1 MAALVRSSWE
11 YADVLDGGSLR
22 GIWDAS
28 TGANLAATVA
38 AAITGDRGL
47 RVDPVAAAVNYV
59 TKRFAATGTTND
71 NFSKFD
77 FRVVVSVNTQT
88 QIIALWDFLFGG
100 PSGSIRINTD
110 NTLELWNENAGA
122 QIGSDS
128 AALTANT
135 VYRIEL
141 GYVFSTRAITAYID
155 GVSFASGTLDAAA
168 DNLDQVHLG
177 IGAGTGI
184 AATGELNFD
193 SFCLNN
199 QTAGGAQ
206 TSLVGEEFVVLR
218 VVNAAGDN
226 AMGVRTGVDS
236 GSDFGQLDEKPPN
249 DGTDGYLLD
258 ANNDIIDLG
267 FEDASELVANG
278 VPAGSTI
285 RTVQV
290 LVRHQLDAGTN
301 AIGYAGRLKSQSGGT
316 VQTGTTITHN
326 DQNWTMNGDPNTIPR
341 IPSLTSY
348 TDPQAGGP
356 WTIPLLDAAQCGVIC
371 TDANGDMDLTTLGV
385 YIGYRTV
392 TTALKDVIMHGGLVP
407 FAR

>member
-1 MAALVRSSWE
+1 
-11 YADVLDGGSLR
+11 
-22 GIWDAS
+22 
-28 TGANLAATVA
+28 
-38 AAITGDRGL
+38 
-47 RVDPVAAAVNYV
+47 
-59 TKRFAATGTTND
+59 
-71 NFSKFD
+71 
-77 FRVVVSVNTQT
+77 
-88 QIIALWDFLFGG
+88 
-100 PSGSIRINTD
+100 
-110 NTLELWNENAGA
+110 
-122 QIGSDS
+122 
-128 AALTANT
+128 
-135 VYRIEL
+135 
-141 GYVFSTRAITAYID
+141 
-155 GVSFASGTLDAAA
+155 
-168 DNLDQVHLG
+168 
-177 IGAGTGI
+177 
-184 AATGELNFD
+184 
-193 SFCLNN
+193 
-199 QTAGGAQ
+199 
-206 TSLVGEEFVVLR
+206 
-218 VVNAAGDN
+218 
-226 AMGVRTGVDS
+226 MGVRTGVDS

-301 AIGYAGRLKSQSGGT
+301 AIGYAARLKSQSGGT

-326 DQNWTMNGDPNTIPR
+326 DQNWTMNGDPNSIPR

-356 WTIPLLDAAQCGVIC
+356 WTIPLLDAGQCGVIC

>member
-1 MAALVRSSWE
+1 MAALMRSSWE
-11 YADVLDGGSLR
+11 YIDVLDGGSLR
-22 GIWDAS
+22 GIWDTS
-28 TGANLAATVA
+28 VGANLAATVA

-59 TKRFAATGTTND
+59 SKRFAATGTTND
-71 NFSKFD
+71 NFEKFD
-77 FRVVVSVNTQT
+77 FRVVTSVNTQT

-110 NTLELWNENAGA
+110 STLELWNENAGT

-135 VYRIEL
+135 IYRIEL
-141 GYVFSTRAITAYID
+141 GYIFSTRVITAYLN
-155 GVSFASGTLDAAA
+155 GVSFASGALDAAA

-184 AATGELNFD
+184 AATGEFNFD

-199 QTAGGAQ
+199 QVGANQ
-206 TSLVGEEFVVLR
+206 NTLVGEEFVVLR

-226 AMGVRTGVDS
+226 AMGVRVGVDS
-236 GSDFGQLDEKPPN
+236 GSNFGQLDEKPPN
-249 DGTDGYLLD
+249 DATDGYLLD

-285 RTVQV
+285 RTVQPV
-290 LVRHQLDAGTN
+290 VRHILDAGTN
-301 AIGYAGRLKSQSGGT
+301 AIGYAARLKSQSGGT

-326 DQNWTMNGDPNTIPR
+326 DQNWTMNGDPNIIPR

-356 WTIPLLDAAQCGVIC
+356 WTIPLLDAAQVGVIC
-371 TDANGDMDLTTLGV
+371 TDANGDMNLTTLGV

-392 TTALKDVIMHGGLVP
+392 TTALKDVIMQGAVVP